1 MKTRVCRYTCSNCNF
16 TCYGNTYRHF
26 LTSAAEHIC
35 VSNLAEKTVKNTK
48 PSAVSG
54 YLLDYDCSIDFGNFL
69 ILAADAL
76 NQRVSL
82 GKAV

>member
-1 MKTRVCRYTCSNCNF
+1 MNKKTKVGNISNQ
-16 TCYGNTYRHF
+16 F
-26 LTSAAEHIC
+26 LT
-35 VSNLAEKTVKNTK
+35 NLAEKTVKNTK